1 MSAQDLTIQGVD
13 PGGRAVGIAIS
24 QGKIDAVRPEG
35 AGDAGAGPR
44 EGLGGGPRALP
55 GLIDIQVNGF
65 GGHDLNAAGASIDE
79 VAGVV
84 RALWRHGVTRL
95 CPTVCTQSHTHM
107 VAAMRAIARAC
118 DEEPRIERAVV
129 GVHVEGPY
137 ISPEDGPRGAHP
149 KAHVRPPDWD
159 EVQAFQEASGGRV
172 RMVTLAPEM
181 PGAVDLIERLADAG
195 IVPALGHTGASREE
209 IAAATAAGARISTHL
224 GNGSHAM
231 IPRHRNY
238 IWEQLAQDDLW
249 ASLIV
254 DGHHLPPA
262 VVKVFVRAKGTERC
276 ILTSDAVWLAGKEP
290 GIYDF
295 LDEKVELTPSQ
306 GVRLIGTEYLA
317 GSALDLA
324 TAVGNTVA
332 FAGVSLADA
341 VAMASERPAR
351 LFGREDLGGL
361 APGQAG
367 DVVLA
372 RWHEGEARLEVLQ
385 TVVAGEVVYRA

>member
-1 MSAQDLTIQGVD
+1 MSAQDLEVRGTDTWGQAASIT
-13 PGGRAVGIAIS
+13 IS
-24 QGKIDAVRPEG
+24 QGKVGAVRPDVAVG
-35 AGDAGAGPR
+35 AGQGPR
-44 EGLGGGPRALP
+44 VLP

-65 GGHDLNAAGASIDE
+65 DGHDFNAAGASVE
-79 VAGVV
+79 SAAGVV
-84 RALWRHGVTRL
+84 RALWRHGVTRF
-95 CPTVCTQSHTHM
+95 CPTVCTQSREHM
-107 VAAMRAIARAC
+107 IASLRTIARAC
-118 DEEPRIERAVV
+118 DQEPWIERAVL

-159 EVQAFQEASGGRV
+159 EVQALQEASGGRV

-181 PGAVDLIERLADAG
+181 PGAVDLIERLAGAG
-195 IVPALGHTGASREE
+195 IVPAIGHTGAAREE
-209 IAAATAAGARISTHL
+209 IVAAVCAGARISTHL

-238 IWEQLAQDDLW
+238 IWEQLAQDGLW
-249 ASLIV
+249 ASMIV

-290 GIYDF
+290 GTYDF
-295 LDEKVELTPSQ
+295 LDEKVELTASQ
-306 GVRLIGTEYLA
+306 GVRLVGTEYLA

-324 TAVGNTVA
+324 TAVGNVVA

-351 LFGREDLGGL
+351 LFGRDDLGGL

-367 DVVLA
+367 DIVLA
-372 RWHEGEARLEVLQ
+372 RWHENEARLEVMQ

>member
-1 MSAQDLTIQGVD
+1 MSAQDLVVKGRDPSGLTVIVTISRGTVSD
-13 PGGRAVGIAIS
+13 
-24 QGKIDAVRPEG
+24 VRHGEP
-35 AGDAGAGPR
+35 GDAD
-44 EGLGGGPRALP
+44 EGLRLFP

-65 GGHDLNAAGASIDE
+65 DGHDFNAAGTSVDGA
-79 VAGVV
+79 AGVV
-84 RALWRHGVTRL
+84 RALWRHGVTRF
-95 CPTVCTQSHTHM
+95 CPTVCTQSREHM
-107 VAAMRAIARAC
+107 VASLRTIARAC
-118 DEEPRIERAVV
+118 DEEPWIERAVV

-181 PGAVDLIERLADAG
+181 PGAVDLIERLAGAG
-195 IVPALGHTGASREE
+195 IVPAIGHTGAAREE
-209 IAAATAAGARISTHL
+209 IVAAVCAGARISTHL

-238 IWEQLAQDDLW
+238 IWEQLAQDGLW
-249 ASLIV
+249 ASMIV

-290 GIYDF
+290 GMYDF
-295 LDEKVELTPSQ
+295 LEEKVELTPSH
-306 GVRLIGTEYLA
+306 GVRLVGTEYLA

-324 TAVGNTVA
+324 TAVGNVVA
-332 FAGVSLADA
+332 FAGVNLADA

-351 LFGREDLGGL
+351 LFRRDDLGGL

-372 RWHEGEARLEVLQ
+372 RWFEDDARLEVMQ